1 MFCFKV
7 SNSTAHI
14 PHDVVALPVFSERP
28 VQKFVGFFYNVK
40 RRVVCALKAAL
51 VCRNKAVAPFK
62 KIISVFNFRRS
73 VVDCPEFPV
82 AVVVSKFVQFTV
94 KKKSRTVVP
103 VQKFCRQVFV
113 RTYCSV
119 AHNVCKKKKA
129 IVFRFYSSDFAPNHF
144 YPAVK
149 NLL

>member
-40 RRVVCALKAAL
+40 RREICALKTAL
-51 VCRNKAVAPFK
+51 VRRNKAVAPFK
-62 KIISVFNFRRS
+62 KIISVFNFRRP
-73 VVDCPEFPV
+73 VVDCPEFTV
-82 AVVVSKFVQFTV
+82 AVVVSKFIEFSVQ
-94 KKKSRTVVP
+94 KKSRTVVF

-113 RTYCSV
+113 GAYGSV

-129 IVFRFYSSDFAPNHF
+129 VIFRFYSTDFAPDHF

>member
-1 MFCFKV
+1 M
-7 SNSTAHI
+7 
-14 PHDVVALPVFSERP
+14 
-28 VQKFVGFFYNVK
+28 K
-40 RRVVCALKAAL
+40 RRVVCALKTAL
-51 VCRNKAVAPFK
+51 VRRNKAVTPFK

-73 VVDCPEFPV
+73 VVDCPEFTV
-82 AVVVSKFVQFTV
+82 AVVVSKFIEFSVQ
-94 KKKSRTVVP
+94 KKSRTVVF

-113 RTYCSV
+113 GAYGSV

-129 IVFRFYSSDFAPNHF
+129 VIFRFYSTDFAPDHF